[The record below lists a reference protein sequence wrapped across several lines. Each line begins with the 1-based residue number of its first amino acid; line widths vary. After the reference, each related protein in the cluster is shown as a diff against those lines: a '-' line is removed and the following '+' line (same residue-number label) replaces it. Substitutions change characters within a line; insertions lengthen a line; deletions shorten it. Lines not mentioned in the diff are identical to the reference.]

1 MTSCTDPLPV
11 QAARLQVSITLLCEC
26 RSEAVHDQRP
36 CQDAQCDMCTFCC
49 AASLT
54 RNCTGAVP
62 RKVLLRSVA
71 LRNSMP
77 RIRKRSKGG
86 WLAADAAAAACTRCW
101 QKNSIS
107 GVIAL
112 EWNDDLLQGMCRG
125 CCACRITPG
134 RGNMHR
140 LHYMCGINT
149 AQTSCITMRC
159 DHVRNLRHS
168 E

>member
-1 MTSCTDPLPV
+1 MAHILAPIRRHV
-11 QAARLQVSITLLCEC
+11 QAAWSQVSTPLYVNAKHQPITIGDFAGPCK
-26 RSEAVHDQRP
+26 VHMRT
-36 CQDAQCDMCTFCC
+36 CCC

-86 WLAADAAAAACTRCW
+86 WLAAAAAAAACTRCW

-112 EWNDDLLQGMCRG
+112 EWNEDLLQGMCRG
-125 CCACRITPG
+125 CCACRIYAG
-134 RGNMHR
+134 SRKH
-140 LHYMCGINT
+140 
-149 AQTSCITMRC
+149 AQ
-159 DHVRNLRHS
+159 VVLYV
-168 E
+168 